1 MKQECIPVVCIP
13 PTAVVILG
21 VSPYPPEETPPGANT
36 SLEQVPPEQAPPP
49 LPQDRH
55 PLARSPLNFPLG
67 CGPGPDSP
75 QLPPWVWPWTRS
87 PSTSPLGVG
96 LDQMPLNFFLGCG
109 PGNLQGMQ
117 GYHPP
122 RPAPRHAGIT
132 PPVNRIMDTCEN
144 IT

>member
-1 MKQECIPVVCIP
+1 MKQECILVVCIP
-13 PTAVVILG
+13 PTAVAVLG

-55 PLARSPLNFPLG
+55 P
-67 CGPGPDSP
+67 PGQIPP

-87 PSTSPLGVG
+87 PSISPLGVG
-96 LDQMPLNFFLGCG
+96 LDQMPLNFPLGCG

-117 GYHPP
+117 GYQPP
-122 RPAPRHAGIT
+122 RPAPRHAGI
-132 PPVNRIMDTCEN
+132 PPPPPREQNHGRL
-144 IT
+144 